1 MAYHVAMVY
10 RITFNV
16 KAVCQCGSGCF
27 VRPMKTEEM
36 HVQRHAQFVHHC
48 FAHQQASAIYFA
60 VMLE

>member
-36 HVQRHAQFVHHC
+36 HVQRHKGMRSLYIIALHT
-48 FAHQQASAIYFA
+48 SKL
-60 VMLE
+60 MLYTLQ